1 MELARE
7 AALDAAGAAFAALIL
22 TGSANIV
29 RHGSANL
36 AEGDL
41 QLVEVEELDEVK
53 AWICWK
59 LGAGLTGP
67 AA

>member
-1 MELARE
+1 MHLSNQGLLVILVVGVIAGWLA
-7 AALDAAGAAFAALIL
+7 GK
-22 TGSANIV
+22 IV
-29 RHGSANL
+29 KGHGL
-36 AEGDL
+36 G
-41 QLVEVEELDEVK
+41 LVVK

>member
-1 MELARE
+1 MTATTVDSL
-7 AALDAAGAAFAALIL
+7 LDGKLCYI
-22 TGSANIV
+22 T
-29 RHGSANL
+29 
-36 AEGDL
+36 AE
-41 QLVEVEELDEVK
+41 QAVK